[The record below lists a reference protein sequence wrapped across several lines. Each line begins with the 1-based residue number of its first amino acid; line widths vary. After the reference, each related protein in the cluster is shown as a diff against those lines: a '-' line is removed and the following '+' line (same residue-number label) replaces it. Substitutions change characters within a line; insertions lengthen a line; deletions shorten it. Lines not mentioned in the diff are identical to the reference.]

1 MGRKKVDTP
10 KLTTVHMRPED
21 ARYLLRDR
29 RGTEANYK
37 VIRRFVGKLKTKKE
51 NPQLESISE
60 DLIEELNDNYGT
72 VHNKNELMNHP
83 ALDKSLSNEQFES
96 YLSTGVI
103 RRFGPDLYAVKK
115 TSGNNRITSY
125 Q

>member
-1 MGRKKVDTP
+1 MGRKKVNTP
-10 KLTTVHMRPED
+10 ELTTVHMRPED

-29 RGTEANYK
+29 RGTEPNYK
-37 VIRRFVGKLKTKKE
+37 VIRRFVGKLKAKKE

-60 DLIEELNDNYGT
+60 DLIEDLNDNYGT
-72 VHNKNELMNHP
+72 PLNKDTLMHH
-83 ALDKSLSNEQFES
+83 ASLDNQQFET

-103 RRFGPDLYAVKK
+103 RKFGNDIYAVVKD
-115 TSGNNRITSY
+115 SGNQRLTSF